1 MSIIEEVQE
10 LWSKGDRIKQWLGAA
25 VFNHDSIKRKFS
37 SSVSICSDNTLNSKL
52 TWSKE
57 GYYNGK
63 ECVNGESFD
72 YSEKE
77 LQLYKRDD
85 NIVDKVRG
93 VHREVFQ
100 ILQFINYRD
109 VRVLVDTGATLCSVS
124 PALAKGLSQNAKGC
138 EIVDCEPFTI
148 STAIDSSNK
157 FMVEKVLRAL
167 FMINGQQF
175 KFTFAV
181 IPNAS
186 DEMVLGMDF
195 LCRYSVHVLCGIA
208 KIVIGSPEESI
219 DQGVEHERLRK
230 QKKDEVPRVEEEFDE
245 SVKNNDKMHGIYTDR
260 PYEVRPNGWNR
271 VRLRCAYTMNKEPTK
286 EVLIESNPVV
296 EHKYGI
302 KILNTV
308 TSMQKGYVHIYI
320 VNATDRHIKIPRGL
334 HIGFIQDGIEII
346 PFDDKV
352 DEKIRVFH
360 NSTHDE
366 KGEDK
371 ETHTSREE
379 TPYLSPEQ
387 LSEFKIDSELGKH
400 QKQQLYELLQECREA
415 FAFRDEDVGTIKG
428 VQVKVHT
435 GDHPPAA
442 KAPYKASFKER
453 EIMREQCEKDLRDG
467 VIQESNSPY
476 AAPCVLVPKKDGSYR
491 MCIDF
496 RLLNKQVTKNFYPLP
511 LIQDI
516 FDRFQGACYFSSLDA
531 RNGFHQLKVHPKYR
545 YKLAFV
551 TPDGKYECIKL
562 PFGYINSAADFQ
574 QAMDRIL
581 GSLKWTIAMV
591 YIDDITIWSTTW
603 EEHIMRLRTVL
614 NRLIQHNVKLKPNKC
629 HFGFKKLNFLGH
641 TVSKE
646 GIAPDPQKIEA
657 VQAWS
662 VEQLKCVK
670 DVQKSL
676 GLFSY
681 YRKFV
686 KNFSIIAKPLTE
698 LLKAESKVDWHN
710 LDESVKNAFEM
721 LKTKLIEAPIL
732 AFPHPDGKIRITT
745 DGCGYGIAAILE
757 QAVGTESYKPLAYAS
772 RTLTDCETRYTITEI
787 ECLAVVFAIQKFRQY
802 IHGQNF
808 VVKTDHHSLQY
819 LLNLKDPNSRLAR
832 WQLKLQGY
840 DYVIEYKP
848 GVNIKH
854 VDALS
859 RFPIGMIRKLM
870 AHGRIISKGNGEIID
885 EHYIVKDYIDGKEER
900 LEFCRSIQIHEEVDM
915 FEAHTDFNKDKVKEA
930 QRKDKD
936 IAHLIMRVK
945 DMGTHEDDN
954 EMYFKNFALID
965 DILYKANTEIGGR
978 MWKLIIP
985 KDLRYTVVSLVHDA
999 PGNEHP
1005 GYFKAWE
1012 KIKSRF
1018 WWKHMAKDTKAYIDA
1033 CEICQKYNIRNKAKN
1048 GPFHIVKPSSQV
1060 FSRCAIDFI
1069 GPLPMTDR
1077 GNRHALTIIDQ
1088 TSRFVMCI
1096 PCVNNTCEDAIE
1108 AIKNNLLYVHGWPK
1122 AFVADNGGAFIGFE
1136 FTTFCQAE
1144 CIKVIYTAARHPQS
1158 NGNVENSNK
1167 TIKKRLAKA
1176 LLERNVAWDLL
1187 LPRITFSINTQI
1199 HHTTK
1204 FAPSYLVY
1212 GRHLLYP
1219 VDRCLPVHEIPEM
1232 RTPIER
1238 QKDREMAV
1246 ALANR
1251 NTNAEQERRKES
1263 YEAEHPICKFK
1274 KGDLVLYNCRVN
1286 KVGGK
1291 FDKIRDGP
1299 YKIVKITGENSY
1311 IIHRVTPMHGIKNTF
1326 KVVTDSIKKYHKP
1339 VEVKDKLY
1347 HPYKN
1352 TKQISV
1358 TQSPKH
1364 QEVEP
1369 EISVTISSASNAR
1382 MVTSC
1387 VTGEPTSSEYSRQK
1401 SHKEGN
1407 VRSNHEHE
1415 NVHTGQNEHLL
1426 SANGSSSN
1434 RGWHSTQ
1441 GNRNKR
1447 DSIHSDSS
1455 ISNILS
1461 AKKARSKYSDIY
1473 EEHTW

>member
-1 MSIIEEVQE
+1 MS
-10 LWSKGDRIKQWLGAA
+10 A
-25 VFNHDSIKRKFS
+25 
-37 SSVSICSDNTLNSKL
+37 
-52 TWSKE
+52 E
-57 GYYNGK
+57 GYYDGMESINGAP
-63 ECVNGESFD
+63 FD
-72 YSEKE
+72 YNEKE
-77 LQLYKRDD
+77 LQRYKHDSD
-85 NIVDKVRG
+85 NVNKVRS
-93 VHREVFQ
+93 VHREIFQ
-100 ILQFINYRD
+100 TLQFINYRN

-124 PALAKGLSQNAKGC
+124 PALAKGLSENAEGC

-148 STAIDSSNK
+148 STAVDTSNK
-157 FMVEKVLRAL
+157 YLVEKVLRAL

-175 KFTFAV
+175 RFTFA
-181 IPNAS
+181 IISNAS
-186 DEMVLGMDF
+186 NEMVLGMDF

-208 KIVIGSPEESI
+208 KIVIGSTGNRIGDESI
-219 DQGVEHERLRK
+219 QKNEKSRK
-230 QKKDEVPRVEEEFDE
+230 QKEERVPPTKENKEETGT
-245 SVKNNDKMHGIYTDR
+245 DKMQGIYTDR
-260 PYEVRPNGWNR
+260 PYELKPNGWNR
-271 VRLRCAYTMNKEPTK
+271 IRLRCAYTLRKDTMT
-286 EVLIESNPVV
+286 EVLIESNPIV

-308 TSMQKGYVHIYI
+308 TNMEKGYVYQYV
-320 VNATDRHIKIPRGL
+320 VNATDRHIKLPRGL
-334 HIGFIQDGIEII
+334 HVGFIQEGIEII
-346 PFDDKV
+346 PFDDKA
-352 DEKIRVFH
+352 DENIRVYH
-360 NSTHDE
+360 NSTYNNDTNTG
-366 KGEDK
+366 K
-371 ETHTSREE
+371 EE
-379 TPYLSPEQ
+379 TPYLTQEQ
-387 LSEFKIDSELGKH
+387 LAEFKIDYELGEE
-400 QKQQLYELLQECREA
+400 QKQQLYEVLQECREA
-415 FAFRDEDVGTIKG
+415 FAFRDEDVGTIRG

-453 EIMREQCEKDLRDG
+453 DIMREQCEKDLRDG

-476 AAPCVLVPKKDGSYR
+476 AAPCVIVPKKDGSYR

-496 RLLNKQVTKNFYPLP
+496 RLLNRAVTKNFYPLP

-516 FDRFQGACYFSSLDA
+516 FDRFHGACYFSSLDA

-581 GSLKWTIAMV
+581 GTLKWTIAMV

-603 EEHIMRLRTVL
+603 QEHIIRLRTVL
-614 NRLIQHNVKLKPNKC
+614 KRLIQHNVKLKPTKC
-629 HFGFKKLNFLGH
+629 HFGFRKLNFLGH

-646 GIAPDPQKIEA
+646 GVAPDPEKIAA

-662 VEQLKCVK
+662 VEQLKSIK

-686 KNFSIIAKPLTE
+686 KNFSIIAKPLHE
-698 LLKAESKVDWHN
+698 LLKLDNKVDWHN
-710 LDESVKNAFEM
+710 LDDRVRNAFET
-721 LKTKLIEAPIL
+721 LKSKLMEAPIL

-757 QAVGTESYKPLAYAS
+757 QSVFDEPYRPLAYAS

-787 ECLAVVFAIQKFRQY
+787 ECLAVVFALQKFRQY
-802 IHGQNF
+802 IHGRNF

-832 WQLKLQGY
+832 WQLKMQGY

-859 RFPIGMIRKLM
+859 RFPMGMIRKLM
-870 AHGRIISKGNGEIID
+870 AHGKSISKGNGEIID
-885 EHYIVKDYIDGKEER
+885 EHYIMKDYIDGKVER
-900 LEFCRSIQIHEEVDM
+900 LELCRSIEIHGEVDM
-915 FEAHTDFNKDKVKEA
+915 FEAHSDFNKSIVEKA
-930 QRKDKD
+930 QRNDKD
-936 IAHLIMRVK
+936 IAHLIKRVR
-945 DMGTHEDDN
+945 DMGTYEDEN
-954 EMYFKNFALID
+954 EMYFKNFALMD
-965 DILYKANTEIGGR
+965 NILYKANTEIGGR

-985 KDLRYTVVSLVHDA
+985 KELRYAVVSLVHDA

-1005 GYFKAWE
+1005 GFFKSWE

-1018 WWKHMAKDTKAYIDA
+1018 WWKDMAKDTKAYTDA

-1048 GPFHIVKPSSQV
+1048 GPFHIVKPSGQV

-1069 GPLPMTDR
+1069 GPLPTTTR

-1096 PCVNNTCEDAIE
+1096 PCINNTCGDAIE
-1108 AIKNNLLYVHGWPK
+1108 AIRNNLLYVQGWPK

-1144 CIKVIYTAARHPQS
+1144 CIKLIYTAARHPQS

-1176 LLERNVAWDLL
+1176 LIEGNVEWDLL
-1187 LPRITFSINTQI
+1187 LPRITFSINTQV

-1219 VDRCLPVHEIPEM
+1219 VDRCLPVQEIQET
-1232 RTPIER
+1232 RTPIEK

-1251 NTNAEQERRKES
+1251 NTNTEQERRKEA
-1263 YEAEHPICKFK
+1263 YEAEHPIQKFK

-1415 NVHTGQNEHLL
+1415 NVHAGQNEHLL

-1434 RGWHSTQ
+1434 RSRHSTQ